1 MSTIWFVLIDQH
13 LNNLQHIY
21 PNEVKEIRRSL
32 HVEDLI
38 GGERTVADA
47 RHLKQ
52 ALQSIFKAG
61 KFELYKWHS
70 NVPSLEQR
78 TPEEQ
83 TREGQPTI
91 SQGDSQSYVKDQLE
105 VRQGETKLLGVPWN
119 KEKDTIQI
127 TFPAQIT
134 NATKREV
141 LGKIAKIYDP
151 LGLASPITLEGKI
164 IYREV
169 CETRVPWD
177 QKLPQEL
184 EISWQT

>member
-1 MSTIWFVLIDQH
+1 M
-13 LNNLQHIY
+13 
-21 PNEVKEIRRSL
+21 
-32 HVEDLI
+32 EDLI

-70 NVPSLEQR
+70 NVPSLEPR

-91 SQGDSQSYVKDQLE
+91 PQGDSLSYVKDQLE

-119 KEKDTIQI
+119 EEKDTIQI